1 MAVDAGHELVEVVDD
16 QGRVLEVVTRARM
29 RAERLMHRAVY
40 VLVRDETGRVLIHRR
55 SEDKDLWPG
64 RWDVAIGGVMAVGE
78 SWSAGAVRELA
89 EEIGVEVDPA
99 DLDDL
104 GAGVYEDDD
113 VAVVGHCF
121 AVCHEGPFGFA
132 DGEVTEAM
140 FVDAAEL
147 ARRRD
152 RDPFLPDSWALLAPW
167 LPVSG

>member
-1 MAVDAGHELVEVVDD
+1 MAVDAGRELVEVVDA
-16 QGRVLEVVTRARM
+16 QARVLEIVTRARM

-40 VLVRDETGRVLIHRR
+40 VLVRDGAGRVLVHRR

-78 SWSAGAVRELA
+78 SWIEGALRELA
-89 EEIGVEVDPA
+89 EEVGVEVDPV

-104 GAGVYEDDD
+104 GGGVYEDAD

-121 AVCHEGPFGFA
+121 AVRHEGPFAFA
-132 DGEVTEAM
+132 DGEVTEAV
-140 FVDAAEL
+140 FVDAVEL
-147 ARRRD
+147 AGRRV

-167 LPVSG
+167 LPETG